1 MNVRRRSRRS
11 ATLPVTRAD
20 TPTRRHADT
29 PTRRHAD
36 TPTRRY
42 ADTPIRRYVD
52 TSPPPSPGQ
61 TTLKV
66 DLICHG
72 RQSRFKN
79 LDLNSFFIYSSA
91 QIESG
96 APWERVTLL
105 GKI

>member
-20 TPTRRHADT
+20 TPTGRYAA
-29 PTRRHAD
+29 P
-36 TPTRRY
+36 PTRRY
-42 ADTPIRRYVD
+42 ADTPIRRYAD
-52 TSPPPSPGQ
+52 TPIRRYVSPPSPGQ